1 MSIKSFKSNLK
12 FGVNSRQKIGIY
24 PGTFDPIT
32 FGHVDI
38 IKRACKLVDKL
49 IIGVAE
55 NINKDSTFNIMLR
68 TKMVQNEISELKID
82 ASVISFNGLLIN
94 FAKEQGASV
103 IIRGLRAISDFD
115 YEFQM
120 SWVNYKLLPEIET
133 IFLPASE
140 DTQFISSSFVKE
152 IAKLKGEVSKFVPK
166 GVQKE
171 LVKFMQDKK

>member
-1 MSIKSFKSNLK
+1 MDVDN
-12 FGVNSRQKIGIY
+12 RIGIY

-32 FGHVDI
+32 FGHIDI

-49 IIGVAE
+49 IIGVAG
-55 NINKDSTFNIMLR
+55 NVNKHTDFNIKLR
-68 TKMVQNEISELKID
+68 TSMAKNEVKELKINAD
-82 ASVISFNGLLIN
+82 VISFNGLLME
-94 FAKEQGASV
+94 FAKEQKASV
-103 IIRGLRAISDFD
+103 IIRGLRAVSDFD

-152 IAKLKGEVSKFVPK
+152 IARLGGNVGKFVSKS
-166 GVQKE
+166 VQKE
-171 LVKFMQDKK
+171 LINMNEIKSRE

>member
-1 MSIKSFKSNLK
+1 M
-12 FGVNSRQKIGIY
+12 QKIGIY

-55 NINKDSTFNIMLR
+55 STNKNSTFDVKLR
-68 TKMVQNEISELKID
+68 TKMVENEINELKIN
-82 ASVISFNGLLIN
+82 AGVVSFSGLLIN
-94 FAKEQGASV
+94 FAKDQDASF
-103 IIRGLRAISDFD
+103 IIRGLRAVSDFD

-140 DTQFISSSFVKE
+140 DTQFVSSSLVKE
-152 IAKLKGEVSKFVPK
+152 IARLKADVSKFVSQ
-166 GVQKE
+166 GVKNE
-171 LVKFMQDKK
+171 LDKLI

>member
-1 MSIKSFKSNLK
+1 MNIN
-12 FGVNSRQKIGIY
+12 NRIGIY

-32 FGHVDI
+32 FGHIDI
-38 IKRACKLVDKL
+38 IKRACKLVDRL
-49 IIGVAE
+49 IIGIAE
-55 NINKDSTFNIMLR
+55 NINKRTTFDAKLR
-68 TKMVQNEISELKID
+68 TSMAKNEIKRLEID
-82 ASVISFNGLLIN
+82 VDIVSFNGLLVK
-94 FAKEQGASV
+94 FAKEQNASV
-103 IIRGLRAISDFD
+103 IIRGLRAVSDFD

-152 IAKLKGEVSKFVPK
+152 IARLGESVSKFVPA

-171 LVKFMQDKK
+171 LINLNRIGSEE

>member
-1 MSIKSFKSNLK
+1 MNISN
-12 FGVNSRQKIGIY
+12 KIGIY

-32 FGHVDI
+32 FGHLDI

-55 NINKDSTFNIMLR
+55 NVNKHTNFDIRLR
-68 TKMVQNEISELKID
+68 TSMAKNEVKGAGID
-82 ASVISFNGLLIN
+82 SDIISFNGLLVK
-94 FAKEQGASV
+94 FAKEQNASV
-103 IIRGLRAISDFD
+103 IIRGLRAVSDFD

-120 SWVNYKLLPEIET
+120 SWVNYKLFPEIET

-152 IAKLKGEVSKFVPK
+152 IARLGGDVSNFVSKS
-166 GVQKE
+166 VQSE
-171 LVKFMQDKK
+171 LINLNRVKNGE

>member
-1 MSIKSFKSNLK
+1 MNIN
-12 FGVNSRQKIGIY
+12 NRIGIY

-32 FGHVDI
+32 FGHIDI

-49 IIGVAE
+49 IIGVAG
-55 NINKDSTFNIMLR
+55 NVNKYTAFDVKLR
-68 TKMVQNEISELKID
+68 TSMAENEIKRLGIGAD
-82 ASVISFNGLLIN
+82 VVSFNGLLMK
-94 FAKEQGASV
+94 FAKEQNASV
-103 IIRGLRAISDFD
+103 IIRGLRAVSDFD

-152 IAKLKGEVSKFVPK
+152 IARLGESVSKFVPE

-171 LVKFMQDKK
+171 LINLSRIRSEE

>member
-1 MSIKSFKSNLK
+1 MNIN
-12 FGVNSRQKIGIY
+12 NRIGIY

-32 FGHVDI
+32 FGHIDI

-55 NINKDSTFNIMLR
+55 NVNKYTAFNVKLR
-68 TKMVQNEISELKID
+68 TSMAENEIKRLGIGAD
-82 ASVISFNGLLIN
+82 VVSFNGLLMK
-94 FAKEQGASV
+94 FAKEQNASV
-103 IIRGLRAISDFD
+103 IIRGLRAVSDFD

-152 IAKLKGEVSKFVPK
+152 IARLGESVSKFVPE

-171 LVKFMQDKK
+171 LINLSRIRSEE

>member
-1 MSIKSFKSNLK
+1 MNIN
-12 FGVNSRQKIGIY
+12 NKIGIY

-32 FGHVDI
+32 FGHIDI

-55 NINKDSTFNIMLR
+55 NVNKHTTFDAKLR
-68 TKMVQNEISELKID
+68 TSMAENEIKGLGIGAD
-82 ASVISFNGLLIN
+82 VISFNGLLMK
-94 FAKEQGASV
+94 FAKEQNASV
-103 IIRGLRAISDFD
+103 IIRGLRAVSDFD

-152 IAKLKGEVSKFVPK
+152 IARLGESVSKFVPE

-171 LVKFMQDKK
+171 LINLNRIRYEE

>member
-1 MSIKSFKSNLK
+1 MNIN
-12 FGVNSRQKIGIY
+12 NRIGIY

-32 FGHVDI
+32 FGHIDI
-38 IKRACKLVDKL
+38 IKRACKLVDRL

-55 NINKDSTFNIMLR
+55 NIDKHTTFNVKLR
-68 TKMVQNEISELKID
+68 TGMAKNEIKRLGID
-82 ASVISFNGLLIN
+82 VDVVSFNGLLVK
-94 FAKEQGASV
+94 FAKEQNASV
-103 IIRGLRAISDFD
+103 IIRGLRAVSDFD

-140 DTQFISSSFVKE
+140 DAQFISSSFVKE
-152 IAKLKGEVSKFVPK
+152 IARLGESVSKFVPV

-171 LVKFMQDKK
+171 LINLNRIRSEE

>member
-1 MSIKSFKSNLK
+1 MSIN
-12 FGVNSRQKIGIY
+12 NRIGIY

-32 FGHVDI
+32 FGHIDI

-55 NINKDSTFNIMLR
+55 NVNKYTAFDVKLR
-68 TKMVQNEISELKID
+68 TSMAKNEIKKLGIGSD
-82 ASVISFNGLLIN
+82 VVSFNGLLMK
-94 FAKEQGASV
+94 FAKEQNASV
-103 IIRGLRAISDFD
+103 IIRGLRAVSDFD

-120 SWVNYKLLPEIET
+120 CWVNYKLLPEVET

-152 IAKLKGEVSKFVPK
+152 IARLGESVSKFVPES
-166 GVQKE
+166 VQKE
-171 LVKFMQDKK
+171 LINLSRVRSEE

>member
-1 MSIKSFKSNLK
+1 MSIN
-12 FGVNSRQKIGIY
+12 NRIGIY

-32 FGHVDI
+32 FGHIDI

-55 NINKDSTFNIMLR
+55 NVNKYTVFNVKLR
-68 TKMVQNEISELKID
+68 ANMVKNEIKKLGIGAD
-82 ASVISFNGLLIN
+82 VVFFNGLLMK
-94 FAKEQGASV
+94 FAKEQNASV
-103 IIRGLRAISDFD
+103 IIRGLRAVSDFD

-120 SWVNYKLLPEIET
+120 CWINYKLLPEIET

-152 IAKLKGEVSKFVPK
+152 IASLGENVSKFVPE

-171 LVKFMQDKK
+171 LINLSRIRNEE

>member
-1 MSIKSFKSNLK
+1 MSIN
-12 FGVNSRQKIGIY
+12 NRIGIY

-32 FGHVDI
+32 FGHIDI

-55 NINKDSTFNIMLR
+55 NVNKYTAFDVKLR
-68 TKMVQNEISELKID
+68 TSMAKNEIKKLGIGSD
-82 ASVISFNGLLIN
+82 VVSFNGLLMK
-94 FAKEQGASV
+94 FAKEKNASV
-103 IIRGLRAISDFD
+103 IIRGLRAVSDFD

-120 SWVNYKLLPEIET
+120 CWVNYKLLPEIET

-152 IAKLKGEVSKFVPK
+152 IARLGESVSKFVPES
-166 GVQKE
+166 VQKE
-171 LVKFMQDKK
+171 LINLSRIRSEE

>member
-1 MSIKSFKSNLK
+1 MNIN
-12 FGVNSRQKIGIY
+12 NKIGIY

-32 FGHVDI
+32 FGHLDI

-55 NINKDSTFNIMLR
+55 NVNKHTNFNISLR
-68 TKMVQNEISELKID
+68 TSMAKNEVKGAGID
-82 ASVISFNGLLIN
+82 ADIISFNGLLVK
-94 FAKEQGASV
+94 FAKEQNASV
-103 IIRGLRAISDFD
+103 IIRGLRAVSDFD

-120 SWVNYKLLPEIET
+120 SWVNYKLFPEIET

-152 IAKLKGEVSKFVPK
+152 IARLGGDVSNFVSKS
-166 GVQKE
+166 VQSE
-171 LVKFMQDKK
+171 LINLNRVENGE

>member
-1 MSIKSFKSNLK
+1 MNISN
-12 FGVNSRQKIGIY
+12 KIGIY

-32 FGHVDI
+32 FGHLDI

-55 NINKDSTFNIMLR
+55 NVNKHTNFGIRLR
-68 TKMVQNEISELKID
+68 TSMAKNEVKGAGID
-82 ASVISFNGLLIN
+82 ADIISFNGLLVK
-94 FAKEQGASV
+94 FAKEQNASV
-103 IIRGLRAISDFD
+103 IIRGLRAVSDFD

-120 SWVNYKLLPEIET
+120 SWVNYKLFPEIET

-152 IAKLKGEVSKFVPK
+152 IARLGGDVSNFVSKS
-166 GVQKE
+166 VQSE
-171 LVKFMQDKK
+171 LINLNRVENGE